1 LRAARSELI
10 YRSIGLAFLG
20 ASNAPVQKRV
30 RMNGLDGNPPL
41 PPSASGCYTA
51 SICFRVHPAE
61 SFHAVSPC
69 ACAPWTTAD
78 AALGLVNSTFLV
90 NTSESNAIERP
101 PSSLSFSYML
111 SAQGYFCVEGCS
123 LNTISEPQGMINPF
137 VDKLSTRLNTLAL
150 EQAAKDILNVSILT
164 ARRAT
169 KRIR

>member
-1 LRAARSELI
+1 
-10 YRSIGLAFLG
+10 
-20 ASNAPVQKRV
+20 
-30 RMNGLDGNPPL
+30 
-41 PPSASGCYTA
+41 
-51 SICFRVHPAE
+51 
-61 SFHAVSPC
+61 
-69 ACAPWTTAD
+69 
-78 AALGLVNSTFLV
+78 
-90 NTSESNAIERP
+90 
-101 PSSLSFSYML
+101 ML